1 MIEYAWIGKDKDK
14 IFLLCLDILI
24 NGEDKSIEIKDLL
37 SEMAKKLNFKIKKK
51 NKIDLEMAVRNFVI
65 NPRGFVDS
73 IEILY
78 HSL

>member
-14 IFLLCLDILI
+14 IYILCLDILL
-24 NGEDKSIEIKDLL
+24 NGEDKEAEIKEIL
-37 SEMAKKLNFKIKKK
+37 STMAKKLNFKIKKK
-51 NKIDLEMAVRNFVI
+51 KKLDLEIAVRNFVA
-65 NPRGFVDS
+65 NPRGFVDA